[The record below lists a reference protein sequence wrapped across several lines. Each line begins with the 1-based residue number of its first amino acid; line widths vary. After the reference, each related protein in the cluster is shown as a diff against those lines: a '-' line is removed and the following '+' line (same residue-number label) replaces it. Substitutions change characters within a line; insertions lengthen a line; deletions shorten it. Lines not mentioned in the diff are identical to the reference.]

1 MQNLYKAIKKEEID
15 WKKEIDEKTE
25 QAFRSKKLYLYY
37 LQKGRCMYTGE
48 SIRFE
53 DLMNDNLYDIDHIY
67 PRHFVKD
74 DSLEQNL
81 VLVKKE
87 KNAHKSDV
95 FPIEADIQK
104 KMSSFWK
111 ELKERGFISEE
122 KYMRLTRRYGFS
134 EEEKQ
139 VLSIGNWWKQD
150 REQRVLQRY
159 WDKLFQMWISYF
171 QKRRMCRSSDI
182 FMDCIR
188 FAV

>member
-1 MQNLYKAIKKEEID
+1 MINY
-15 WKKEIDEKTE
+15 
-25 QAFRSKKLYLYY
+25 
-37 LQKGRCMYTGE
+37 
-48 SIRFE
+48 
-53 DLMNDNLYDIDHIY
+53 YDIDHIY

-104 KMSSFWK
+104 KMSPFWK

-134 EEEKQ
+134 EEEKADFINRQ
-139 VLSIGNWWKQD
+139 LVETRQGTKSIT
-150 REQRVLQRY
+150 EIL
-159 WDKLFQMWISYF
+159 DKLFQMWISYF

>member
-1 MQNLYKAIKKEEID
+1 
-15 WKKEIDEKTE
+15 
-25 QAFRSKKLYLYY
+25 
-37 LQKGRCMYTGE
+37 MYTGE

-104 KMSSFWK
+104 KMSPFWK

-134 EEEKQ
+134 EEEKAGFINRQ
-139 VLSIGNWWKQD
+139 LVETRQGTKSIT
-150 REQRVLQRY
+150 
-159 WDKLFQMWISYF
+159 
-171 QKRRMCRSSDI
+171 DI
-182 FMDCIR
+182 LGQAFPDVDII
-188 FAV
+188 FSKA